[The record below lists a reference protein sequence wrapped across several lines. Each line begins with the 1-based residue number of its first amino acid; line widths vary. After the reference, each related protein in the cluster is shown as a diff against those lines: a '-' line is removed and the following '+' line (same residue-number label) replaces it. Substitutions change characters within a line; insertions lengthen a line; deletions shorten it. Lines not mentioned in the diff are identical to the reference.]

1 MEPAFIEQ
9 CRVDLRGRAI
19 LKTLLM
25 KARKYGGL
33 FAI

>member
-1 MEPAFIEQ
+1 MKPAFIQQ
-9 CRVDLRGRAI
+9 CRIDLRGRAI

-25 KARKYGGL
+25 KARKHGGL